1 VQALRSHFSG
11 HHQLSSTP
19 AVTVAE
25 QTPMMEWIL
34 PVAIGEDLA
43 ANVLGNHSSALQ
55 VHEHTA
61 DGRLLGAFQLLLTHL
76 ACYRLQAP
84 HRLSSS

>member
-1 VQALRSHFSG
+1 MFLFDLWNVRNDLLFE
-11 HHQLSSTP
+11 ST
-19 AVTVAE
+19 
-25 QTPMMEWIL
+25 I

-43 ANVLGNHSSALQ
+43 TDVLGNHSSALQ

-84 HRLSSS
+84 LS